1 MTMKKE
7 ISKSMGGSKSNVK
20 REVYGNQPTSRT
32 RETSNKQSNFTHK
45 GIRKRRT
52 KNLQS

>member
-1 MTMKKE
+1 MLRGKFMA
-7 ISKSMGGSKSNVK
+7 IN
-20 REVYGNQPTSRT
+20 PTSRT

-45 GIRKRRT
+45 GIIKRRT